1 MSVACLVSP
10 GLLFPVTELP
20 SCISSAITKTP
31 ASQDKRHSF
40 TLVSNLPYH
49 YLRSF
54 LLLLLILA
62 EQPVEYVYS
71 SLLFTKR
78 NTKPPITYQFTL
90 RWCLQPRSPGN
101 SEVENQGQLVLPLN
115 KLWRVVDGFNGVFLS
130 VPERTFFCC
139 CLLEYWYLY
148 MLFAIFVGCCLF

>member
-1 MSVACLVSP
+1 MCLVSP
-10 GLLFPVTELP
+10 GLLPVTEP
-20 SCISSAITKTP
+20 SCVSSAITKTP

-40 TLVSNLPYH
+40 TLVFNLPFH

-78 NTKPPITYQFTL
+78 NTKPPITYQFTQMVL
-90 RWCLQPRSPGN
+90 SNRNPGN
-101 SEVENQGQLVLPLN
+101 REVENQGAVGAAIEQTVEGSLWFQ
-115 KLWRVVDGFNGVFLS
+115 WRVSVRENFFLLLSSWILKFVHAVCNFCGVLSFLK
-130 VPERTFFCC
+130 
-139 CLLEYWYLY
+139 
-148 MLFAIFVGCCLF
+148 

>member
-1 MSVACLVSP
+1 MCFVSP
-10 GLLFPVTELP
+10 GLFLPVTELP

-40 TLVSNLPYH
+40 TLVFNLPFH

-54 LLLLLILA
+54 LLLLLLLILA

-90 RWCLQPRSPGN
+90 RRCFQPETLATVKLRTR
-101 SEVENQGQLVLPLN
+101 GQLVLPLN
-115 KLWRVVDGFNGVFLS
+115 KLWRVFDGFNGVFLS
-130 VPERTFFCC
+130 VPERFFF
-139 CLLEYWYLY
+139 LLLSSWILK
-148 MLFAIFVGCCLF
+148 FVHAVCNFCGVLSF